1 MPRFTV
7 VQEMGAPATAVW
19 SVLVDWPRHGDWV
32 PLTVVRVLTER
43 ADGVGAEFVGRT
55 QAGPL
60 GFDDPMRVV
69 GWEPP
74 QGDAPG
80 DRAGRCEVVK
90 LGRVLRGRA
99 WFTVTPLAGGR
110 SRVAWF
116 EDVTM
121 IPHAVTRFAGPLLSV
136 PGRLAFAAT
145 LRAVAREVEG
155 RSARR

>member
-1 MPRFTV
+1 MARFTV
-7 VQEMGAPATAVW
+7 VQEFSAPATDVW
-19 SVLVDWPRHGDWV
+19 DTLVDWPRHGDWV
-32 PLTVVRVLTER
+32 PLTVVRVRTDR

-55 QAGPL
+55 RLGPF

-74 QGDAPG
+74 AGDAPG

-90 LGRVLRGRA
+90 LGRVLHGRA
-99 WFTVTPLAGGR
+99 WFSVTPLPGGR
-110 SRVAWF
+110 SRVVWF

-121 IPHAVTRFAGPLLSV
+121 IPHALTRHAGPLLSV

-145 LRAVAREVEG
+145 LRAAARDVEG
-155 RSARR
+155 RTAPR